1 MISGSR
7 GTQFARFDETKS
19 VIGVPQM
26 CSSVKGD
33 SGSYVADMMRKRNS
47 AFVDDQRIKRL

>member
-7 GTQFARFDETKS
+7 GTQLARFDETKS

-26 CSSVKGD
+26 YSSVNGE
-33 SGSYVADMMRKRNS
+33 SGSYVSDIMRKRNS
-47 AFVDDQRIKRL
+47 AIVDEERG